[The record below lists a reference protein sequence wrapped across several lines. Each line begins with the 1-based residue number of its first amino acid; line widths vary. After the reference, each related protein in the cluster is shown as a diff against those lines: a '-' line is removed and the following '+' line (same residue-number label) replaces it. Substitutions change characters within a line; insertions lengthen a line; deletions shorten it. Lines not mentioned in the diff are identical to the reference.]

1 MAPKPPV
8 ARGSPAKPWRP
19 STLAA
24 AMLRL
29 IFGRLAIGVPTLLAV
44 SVCVF
49 AIVRLI
55 PGDPARLLAGD
66 FATDQVIAELR
77 QRWRLDD
84 PLPVQYVAY
93 LGGLLRGDLGRSIA
107 TSTPVAPE
115 LAERF
120 LRTLQLAVAA
130 IAVAALVGIA
140 AGIVSAVRRSTLIDY
155 LATALALTGIS
166 MPIFWSGLVLIL
178 LFSVTL
184 EWLPA
189 GGSGTMRHLVLPAV
203 SLGLFGAGVLARQTR
218 SGLLEVLGQ
227 DFVRT
232 ARAKG
237 LPERRVVIKH
247 ALKNALIPVVTVL
260 GDQFGRLLGGAILTE
275 TVFSWPGMG
284 RYLIDAIGQ
293 RDYPAVQGAILVFA
307 AAVVLINLLVDL
319 SYGVLDP
326 RVRPE

>member
-1 MAPKPPV
+1 MA
-8 ARGSPAKPWRP
+8 
-19 STLAA
+19 
-24 AMLRL
+24 RL
-29 IFGRLAIGVPTLLAV
+29 ILGRLAAGVPTLLAV
-44 SVCVF
+44 SLLVF

-66 FATDQVIAELR
+66 FATDQIVDELR

-84 PLPVQYVAY
+84 PLPVQYAAY
-93 LGGLLRGDLGRSIA
+93 VGGLLHGDFGRSIT
-107 TSTPVAPE
+107 TSTPVLPE
-115 LAERF
+115 LVERF
-120 LRTLQLAVAA
+120 LRTLELATAGIVMAA
-130 IAVAALVGIA
+130 VIGGA
-140 AGIVSAVRRSTLIDY
+140 AGIVSAVRRSSPTDY
-155 LATALALTGIS
+155 VATALALAGIS
-166 MPIFWSGLVLIL
+166 TPIFWSGLLLIL
-178 LFSVTL
+178 LFSVRL

-189 GGSGTMRHLVLPAV
+189 GGTGSLRHLVLPAV

-218 SGLLEVLGQ
+218 SGMLEVLGQ

-237 LPERRVVIKH
+237 LPERAVVVKH

-284 RYLIDAIGQ
+284 RYLIEAISQ

-307 AAVVLINLLVDL
+307 AAVVVVNLLVDL
-319 SYGVLDP
+319 SYGLLDP
-326 RVRPE
+326 RVRVE

>member
-1 MAPKPPV
+1 MI
-8 ARGSPAKPWRP
+8 
-19 STLAA
+19 
-24 AMLRL
+24 RL
-29 IFGRLAIGVPTLLAV
+29 ISSRLATGVPTLIAV
-44 SVCVF
+44 SVLVF

-66 FATDQVIAELR
+66 FATEEIVSELR
-77 QRWRLDD
+77 AKWRLDD
-84 PLPVQYVAY
+84 PLPLQYAAY
-93 LGGLLRGDLGRSIA
+93 VGGLLRGDFGRSIS
-107 TSTPVAPE
+107 TSTPIAPE
-115 LAERF
+115 LVERF
-120 LRTLQLAVAA
+120 LRTLELAVAG
-130 IAVAALVGIA
+130 ILVAAVVGGV
-140 AGIVSAVRRSTLIDY
+140 AGIVSAVRRSSLTDY

-166 MPIFWSGLVLIL
+166 TPIFWSGLLLIL
-178 LFSVTL
+178 LFSVRL

-189 GGSGTMRHLVLPAV
+189 GGTGSLRHLILPAV

-218 SGLLEVLGQ
+218 SGMLEVLNQ

-237 LPERRVVIKH
+237 LPERLVVVKH

-275 TVFSWPGMG
+275 TVFAWPGMG
-284 RYLIDAIGQ
+284 RYLIESISQ

-307 AAVVLINLLVDL
+307 AAVVVINLLVDL
-319 SYGVLDP
+319 SYGVIDP